1 MALINVIYDVIIT
14 SLQLPGAWT
23 EIDGKKVTLYGSR
36 FHDDRKAVQ
45 GQEVTI
51 PGLPRPAVV
60 NKEGMH
66 IFGKDGKKVCGVCI
80 VWCVCVLCV
89 CVVCVCVCVCD
100 GNDVLSW

>member
-1 MALINVIYDVIIT
+1 MYMALINVIYDVIIT

-60 NKEGMH
+60 NKKACTSLERMERR
-66 IFGKDGKKVCGVCI
+66 
-80 VWCVCVLCV
+80 
-89 CVVCVCVCVCD
+89 CVVCV
-100 GNDVLSW
+100 